1 MIMVEIS
8 VPSTD
13 GSYEFKLNEDIPV
26 GILMEEICSVVSEK
40 EQCPLSN
47 NGEPLILFNF
57 QKKAPL
63 SPNMT
68 LYENGISGGD
78 KLVLL

>member
-1 MIMVEIS
+1 MILVEIV

-26 GILMEEICSVVSEK
+26 GVLLEEICSVVSEK
-40 EQCPLSN
+40 EQCRLSDS
-47 NGEPLILFNF
+47 GESLILFNYK
-57 QKKAPL
+57 KKAEL

-68 LYENGISGGD
+68 LYENGITTGD